1 MPVARSRP
9 EVGDGGGSLGV
20 AVGGPRQGEASAGS
34 SSLALIPESAAFS
47 VPLVALAY
55 GVTRLR
61 AWPGVARHISLG
73 PREKMTLDKYLIFL
87 GFCFLICK

>member
-9 EVGDGGGSLGV
+9 EVGDGAGSLGV

-55 GVTRLR
+55 GVTRLG
-61 AWPGVARHISLG
+61 GVAWGGEAHLSGSPGEDDFRQVLNLPGLLFPHL
-73 PREKMTLDKYLIFL
+73 
-87 GFCFLICK
+87 